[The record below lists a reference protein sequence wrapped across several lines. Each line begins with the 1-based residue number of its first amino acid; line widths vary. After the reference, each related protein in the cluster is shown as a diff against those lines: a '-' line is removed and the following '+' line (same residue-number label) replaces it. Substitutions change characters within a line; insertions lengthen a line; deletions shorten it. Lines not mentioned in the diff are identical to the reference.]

1 MNQYTLYKK
10 KLEKIFNQVSK
21 IAFKGKDNRIE
32 YYNYIDELIQ
42 KGDYGAFEQTLYY
55 FYQIDLDTSKDVSII
70 KESTW
75 SEILYQTTTPFLKKL
90 SKIYKDRK
98 IYQSSFDI
106 YSDDSS
112 RVLLQTTGPLSSTY
126 SVLGIT
132 ASISMT
138 KQNENVFINILDTDI
153 FNAEIS
159 KTIWVNNEPT
169 SLEFTQLIRVG
180 TSSSSYQTNIPITHT
195 SEYIITT
202 YERPNY
208 EIKNYKFVVD
218 KSTLLGQIYERETYT
233 EDTKYLMQNKLY
245 AKVLGSATLYLEV
258 QKVGATSSLII
269 NQDNSSLS
277 DVQNL
282 INSYNYAIDYLLS

>member
-1 MNQYTLYKK
+1 
-10 KLEKIFNQVSK
+10 
-21 IAFKGKDNRIE
+21 
-32 YYNYIDELIQ
+32 
-42 KGDYGAFEQTLYY
+42 
-55 FYQIDLDTSKDVSII
+55 
-70 KESTW
+70 
-75 SEILYQTTTPFLKKL
+75 
-90 SKIYKDRK
+90 
-98 IYQSSFDI
+98 
-106 YSDDSS
+106 
-112 RVLLQTTGPLSSTY
+112 
-126 SVLGIT
+126 
-132 ASISMT
+132 MT
-138 KQNENVFINILDTDI
+138 KQNENVFINIFDTDI

-282 INSYNYAIDYLLS
+282 INSYNYAIDYLLSSTKNAHVRNCGAYSFSLGRICLAKNSSSRVRSARFFPNKGLKPRGLRKLHVRGYSWLFF